1 MNIIKNKSNLLT
13 QSHSG
18 NSIIENK
25 KSSAGS
31 LLHSIADSNRSY
43 KNIFNKNILWVKLYD
58 NYLYLYLN
66 KNTNNKFSIFEPK
79 TKINTSFTPLALQ
92 VADQLSSPAS
102 TKQSEENQTLRNS
115 NTLGSSLTPASIME
129 GTKIDD
135 KIQINK
141 NTIKLL
147 NLNNDVVV
155 GSDDPSKATKVKNTA
170 EAIKLYKYLNSIFE
184 YKNEIVK
191 YQNIV
196 YQFNKNNKIKQNSSV
211 GNNKNV
217 FTLLEST
224 FLSMS
229 SLISKPFIII
239 TPNKVVIQLFYYLN
253 NNVASGSNNKLLNI
267 NNDKLQS
274 LCLILS
280 KIYKK
285 PVELEL
291 DRLHYPYYDSN
302 ILSNMIGLISNIVK
316 LRFII
321 KKLFTIAKI
330 KKTNKF
336 SNKFSIIP
344 SYLSGFKLRVAGRLL
359 TQRVI
364 PRLTVKTIQ
373 RGTLARGKAQ
383 FVDSARFT
391 NKNKRGSFSITVTM
405 GHVFF

>member
-1 MNIIKNKSNLLT
+1 MEGAEAKSI
-13 QSHSG
+13 S
-18 NSIIENK
+18 ENK
-25 KSSAGS
+25 K
-31 LLHSIADSNRSY
+31 LFSY

-66 KNTNNKFSIFEPK
+66 KNTNNKFSLFEPK
-79 TKINTSFTPLALQ
+79 TLAIS
-92 VADQLSSPAS
+92 SSPVLAKK
-102 TKQSEENQTLRNS
+102 TDDN
-115 NTLGSSLTPASIME
+115 
-129 GTKIDD
+129 KIH
-135 KIQINK
+135 ISK

-147 NLNNDVVV
+147 NINNNSSSIIVPV
-155 GSDDPSKATKVKNTA
+155 A
-170 EAIKLYKYLNSIFE
+170 EGQADSRKKEIKIYKYINSISKYE
-184 YKNEIVK
+184 TVK

-196 YQFNKNNKIKQNSSV
+196 YQFNKNNKGIQNSSV
-211 GNNKNV
+211 GINKNV

-229 SLISKPFIII
+229 SLISKPIIVI

-253 NNVASGSNNKLLNI
+253 KYYSNNKLLNI

-274 LCLILS
+274 LCLNLS

-302 ILSNMIGLISNIVK
+302 ILSKMIGLISNIVK

-330 KKTNKF
+330 KKTNKNI
-336 SNKFSIIP
+336 NKYSIIP
-344 SYLSGFKLRVAGRLL
+344 SYLSGFKIRVAGRLL

-373 RGTLARGKAQ
+373 RGTLARGKAK
-383 FVDSARFT
+383 FVDSARFS

-405 GHVFF
+405 GHIFF

>member
-1 MNIIKNKSNLLT
+1 MKNKIKIKSNLLPIYENVINLFKGC
-13 QSHSG
+13 SDSSSK
-18 NSIIENK
+18 SI
-25 KSSAGS
+25 SANQK
-31 LLHSIADSNRSY
+31 LFSY

-66 KNTNNKFSIFEPK
+66 KNTNNKFSLFEPTLVKK
-79 TKINTSFTPLALQ
+79 T
-92 VADQLSSPAS
+92 
-102 TKQSEENQTLRNS
+102 
-115 NTLGSSLTPASIME
+115 
-129 GTKIDD
+129 DD
-135 KIQINK
+135 IKIQINK
-141 NTIKLL
+141 NPIKLF
-147 NLNNDVVV
+147 NSNN
-155 GSDDPSKATKVKNTA
+155 GQLEEKKV
-170 EAIKLYKYLNSIFE
+170 IKLYNYLNTLSE
-184 YKNEIVK
+184 YKNETVK

-196 YQFNKNNKIKQNSSV
+196 YLFNNKNKGIQNSSV
-211 GNNKNV
+211 GINKNV

-229 SLISKPFIII
+229 SLISKPVIII

-253 NNVASGSNNKLLNI
+253 KFYSYNKLLNI

-274 LCLILS
+274 LCLNLS

-291 DRLHYPYYDSN
+291 DRLHYPYFDSN

-321 KKLFTIAKI
+321 KKLFSIAKI

-336 SNKFSIIP
+336 NKVSIIP
-344 SYLSGFKLRVAGRLL
+344 SYLSGFKIRVAGRLL

-383 FVDSARFT
+383 FIDSARFS
-391 NKNKRGSFSITVTM
+391 NKNKRGSFSITITM
-405 GHVFF
+405 GHIFF

>member
-1 MNIIKNKSNLLT
+1 MPSVASNPNVINLFKAPSFSLGQ
-13 QSHSG
+13 QSIS
-18 NSIIENK
+18 ENK
-25 KSSAGS
+25 K
-31 LLHSIADSNRSY
+31 LLSY
-43 KNIFNKNILWVKLYD
+43 KNIFNRNILWVKLYD

-66 KNTNNKFSIFEPK
+66 KNTNNKFSLFEVPATSSSVASVRGK
-79 TKINTSFTPLALQ
+79 KAAETKISPTSFLALASLAKQ
-92 VADQLSSPAS
+92 ELGTAAPA
-102 TKQSEENQTLRNS
+102 QN
-115 NTLGSSLTPASIME
+115 
-129 GTKIDD
+129 

-141 NTIKLL
+141 NTVKLL
-147 NLNNDVVV
+147 NINN
-155 GSDDPSKATKVKNTA
+155 SATPQTS
-170 EAIKLYKYLNSIFE
+170 IKLYKYINTISE
-184 YKNEIVK
+184 YNNETVK

-196 YQFNKNNKIKQNSSV
+196 YQFNKNNKGKQNSSV
-211 GNNKNV
+211 GINKNV
-217 FTLLEST
+217 YTLLEST

-229 SLISKPFIII
+229 SLISKPIIVI

-253 NNVASGSNNKLLNI
+253 SYYSSNSLNKLLNI

-274 LCLILS
+274 LCLNLS
-280 KIYKK
+280 KIYQK

-330 KKTNKF
+330 KKTNK
-336 SNKFSIIP
+336 SSIIP
-344 SYLSGFKLRVAGRLL
+344 SYLSGFKIRIAGRLL

-373 RGTLARGKAQ
+373 RGTLARGKAK
-383 FVDSARFT
+383 FVDSARFS

-405 GHVFF
+405 GHIFF

>member
-1 MNIIKNKSNLLT
+1 MNIIKNRSEILA
-13 QSHSG
+13 QPMA
-18 NSIIENK
+18 ENTK
-25 KSSAGS
+25 
-31 LLHSIADSNRSY
+31 LFSY

-79 TKINTSFTPLALQ
+79 TKINTIFSENLVNKTLAW
-92 VADQLSSPAS
+92 AS
-102 TKQSEENQTLRNS
+102 ENKPYS
-115 NTLGSSLTPASIME
+115 GSLVNKTDDN
-129 GTKIDD
+129 KIHAAG
-135 KIQINK
+135 IINK

-147 NLNNDVVV
+147 NLNNDVYPTSQHSE
-155 GSDDPSKATKVKNTA
+155 GGGALATLAGGLANSNIISKVQK
-170 EAIKLYKYLNSIFE
+170 EIKLYKYINSIFE
-184 YKNEIVK
+184 YKNELVK

-196 YQFNKNNKIKQNSSV
+196 YQFNKNNKVKQNSV
-211 GNNKNV
+211 GINKNV

-229 SLISKPFIII
+229 SLISKPIIII

-253 NNVASGSNNKLLNI
+253 KYNAHTSFGLGGALDSGPNNKLLNI

-274 LCLILS
+274 LCLNLS

-291 DRLHYPYYDSN
+291 DRLHYPYYDTN

-330 KKTNKF
+330 KKTNNF
-336 SNKFSIIP
+336 SNKYSILP
-344 SYLSGFKLRVAGRLL
+344 SYLSGFKIRVAGRLL

-383 FVDSARFT
+383 FVDSARFS

-405 GHVFF
+405 GHVFY

>member
-1 MNIIKNKSNLLT
+1 MNIINKKSNLAPLF
-13 QSHSG
+13 G
-18 NSIIENK
+18 NVINSLSEKSNTENNK
-25 KSSAGS
+25 FF
-31 LLHSIADSNRSY
+31 SY
-43 KNIFNKNILWVKLYD
+43 KNIFNKSILWVKLYD

-66 KNTNNKFSIFEPK
+66 KNTNNKFSILEPK
-79 TKINTSFTPLALQ
+79 TKENKTLTTA
-92 VADQLSSPAS
+92 SSPALVS
-102 TKQSEENQTLRNS
+102 VGGAEDNKV
-115 NTLGSSLTPASIME
+115 
-129 GTKIDD
+129 
-135 KIQINK
+135 QISK
-141 NTIKLL
+141 NTIKLI
-147 NLNNDVVV
+147 NKNQKEIKININKYIK
-155 GSDDPSKATKVKNTA
+155 SISK
-170 EAIKLYKYLNSIFE
+170 YNSE
-184 YKNEIVK
+184 TVK

-196 YQFNKNNKIKQNSSV
+196 YQFNNKGIQNSSV
-211 GNNKNV
+211 GINKNV

-229 SLISKPFIII
+229 SLISKPFLII

-253 NNVASGSNNKLLNI
+253 KFDSKNNFLIN

-274 LCLILS
+274 LCLNLS

-321 KKLFTIAKI
+321 KNLFKIAKI
-330 KKTNKF
+330 KKTNNF
-336 SNKFSIIP
+336 INKYSIIP
-344 SYLSGFKLRVAGRLL
+344 SYLSGFKIRVAGRLL
-359 TQRVI
+359 TQRVV

-391 NKNKRGSFSITVTM
+391 SKNKRGSFSITVTM
-405 GHVFF
+405 GHIFF

>member
-1 MNIIKNKSNLLT
+1 MNIINNKSNLAPLF
-13 QSHSG
+13 G
-18 NSIIENK
+18 NVINSLSENK
-25 KSSAGS
+25 NTENNK
-31 LLHSIADSNRSY
+31 LLSY
-43 KNIFNKNILWVKLYD
+43 KNIFNKSILWVKLYD

-66 KNTNNKFSIFEPK
+66 KNTNNKFSILEPK
-79 TKINTSFTPLALQ
+79 TKVNKTLAT
-92 VADQLSSPAS
+92 ASSP
-102 TKQSEENQTLRNS
+102 TLAYALAEDN
-115 NTLGSSLTPASIME
+115 NV
-129 GTKIDD
+129 
-135 KIQINK
+135 QISK
-141 NTIKLL
+141 NTIKLINT
-147 NLNNDVVV
+147 NLNNNNNQEVKKEININKYIK
-155 GSDDPSKATKVKNTA
+155 SISK
-170 EAIKLYKYLNSIFE
+170 YNSE
-184 YKNEIVK
+184 TVK

-196 YQFNKNNKIKQNSSV
+196 YQFNKNNKGIQNSSV
-211 GNNKNV
+211 GINKNV

-229 SLISKPFIII
+229 SLISKPIIVI

-253 NNVASGSNNKLLNI
+253 KYYSNNNLLNN

-274 LCLILS
+274 LCLNLS

-330 KKTNKF
+330 KKTNNF
-336 SNKFSIIP
+336 INKYSIIP
-344 SYLSGFKLRVAGRLL
+344 SYLSGFKIRVAGRLL

-373 RGTLARGKAQ
+373 RGTLARGKAN
-383 FVDSARFT
+383 FVDSATFS

-405 GHVFF
+405 GHIFF

>member
-1 MNIIKNKSNLLT
+1 M
-13 QSHSG
+13 
-18 NSIIENK
+18 
-25 KSSAGS
+25 AG
-31 LLHSIADSNRSY
+31 AE
-43 KNIFNKNILWVKLYD
+43 D
-58 NYLYLYLN
+58 NN
-66 KNTNNKFSIFEPK
+66 
-79 TKINTSFTPLALQ
+79 
-92 VADQLSSPAS
+92 V
-102 TKQSEENQTLRNS
+102 
-115 NTLGSSLTPASIME
+115 
-129 GTKIDD
+129 
-135 KIQINK
+135 QISK
-141 NTIKLL
+141 NTIKLI
-147 NLNNDVVV
+147 NTNINNNNQEKKEININKYFK
-155 GSDDPSKATKVKNTA
+155 SISKYDSET
-170 EAIKLYKYLNSIFE
+170 
-184 YKNEIVK
+184 VK

-196 YQFNKNNKIKQNSSV
+196 YQFNKKGIQNSSI
-211 GNNKNV
+211 GINTNV

-229 SLISKPFIII
+229 CLISKPIIII

-253 NNVASGSNNKLLNI
+253 KFYSNNKLLKI
-267 NNDKLQS
+267 NNEKLQS

-330 KKTNKF
+330 KKTHNFINKY
-336 SNKFSIIP
+336 SIIP
-344 SYLSGFKLRVAGRLL
+344 SYLSGFKIRVAGRLL

-383 FVDSARFT
+383 FVNSARFS
-391 NKNKRGSFSITVTM
+391 NKNKRGSFSITVTT
-405 GHVFF
+405 GHIFF

>member
-1 MNIIKNKSNLLT
+1 MKIINNKSSLAPLF
-13 QSHSG
+13 G
-18 NSIIENK
+18 KAINSLSEKSNTENK
-25 KSSAGS
+25 NSF
-31 LLHSIADSNRSY
+31 SY
-43 KNIFNKNILWVKLYD
+43 KNIFNKSILWVKLYD
-58 NYLYLYLN
+58 NYLYNYLN
-66 KNTNNKFSIFEPK
+66 KNTKNKFSILEPK
-79 TKINTSFTPLALQ
+79 TKVNTEVNQTLAT
-92 VADQLSSPAS
+92 ASSPALAS
-102 TKQSEENQTLRNS
+102 
-115 NTLGSSLTPASIME
+115 LGGAV
-129 GTKIDD
+129 DNNV
-135 KIQINK
+135 QISK
-141 NTIKLL
+141 NTIKLI
-147 NLNNDVVV
+147 NTNNNQAVKKEIKTNINKYIK
-155 GSDDPSKATKVKNTA
+155 SISK
-170 EAIKLYKYLNSIFE
+170 YNSE
-184 YKNEIVK
+184 TVK

-196 YQFNKNNKIKQNSSV
+196 YQFNNKGIQNSSV
-211 GNNKNV
+211 GINRNV
-217 FTLLEST
+217 FTLLETT

-229 SLISKPFIII
+229 SLISKPVIVI

-253 NNVASGSNNKLLNI
+253 KFYSNNKLFN
-267 NNDKLQS
+267 NNDKLQL
-274 LCLILS
+274 LCLNLS

-336 SNKFSIIP
+336 INKYSIIP
-344 SYLSGFKLRVAGRLL
+344 SYLSGFKIRVAGRLL
-359 TQRVI
+359 TQRVV

-405 GHVFF
+405 GHIFF

>member
-1 MNIIKNKSNLLT
+1 MNII
-13 QSHSG
+13 
-18 NSIIENK
+18 NK
-25 KSSAGS
+25 KSSLAPLFGNVINS
-31 LLHSIADSNRSY
+31 LSEKSNNEIKKLFSY
-43 KNIFNKNILWVKLYD
+43 KKIFNKSILWVKLYD
-58 NYLYLYLN
+58 NYLYNYLN
-66 KNTNNKFSIFEPK
+66 KNTNNKFSILEPK
-79 TKINTSFTPLALQ
+79 TKQNKTLPTG
-92 VADQLSSPAS
+92 SSPA
-102 TKQSEENQTLRNS
+102 L
-115 NTLGSSLTPASIME
+115 ASVTE
-129 GTKIDD
+129 GMDNKV
-135 KIQINK
+135 QISK
-141 NTIKLL
+141 NTIKLI
-147 NLNNDVVV
+147 NKNQKEKEIKININKYIK
-155 GSDDPSKATKVKNTA
+155 SISK
-170 EAIKLYKYLNSIFE
+170 YNSE
-184 YKNEIVK
+184 TVK

-196 YQFNKNNKIKQNSSV
+196 YQFNNKGIQKSNV
-211 GNNKNV
+211 GINKNV

-229 SLISKPFIII
+229 SLISKPIIVI

-253 NNVASGSNNKLLNI
+253 KFDLKNNLLIN

-274 LCLILS
+274 LCLNLS

-321 KKLFTIAKI
+321 KNLFKIAQI
-330 KKTNKF
+330 KKNNNFINKY
-336 SNKFSIIP
+336 SIIP
-344 SYLSGFKLRVAGRLL
+344 SYLSGFKIRIAGRLL

-405 GHVFF
+405 GHIFF

>member
-1 MNIIKNKSNLLT
+1 LALGYRIVVIERKEKIKLMNIINNKSKLAPLF
-13 QSHSG
+13 G
-18 NSIIENK
+18 NVINSLSEN
-25 KSSAGS
+25 
-31 LLHSIADSNRSY
+31 SNSENNQLFSY
-43 KNIFNKNILWVKLYD
+43 KTIFNKSILWVKLYD

-66 KNTNNKFSIFEPK
+66 KNTNNKFSILEPK
-79 TKINTSFTPLALQ
+79 TKVNTEVNKTLA
-92 VADQLSSPAS
+92 SSPALALVGGS
-102 TKQSEENQTLRNS
+102 DNNNVQISK
-115 NTLGSSLTPASIME
+115 NTVKLIN
-129 GTKIDD
+129 TKIKNTNNQEVKKEI
-135 KIQINK
+135 KININK
-141 NTIKLL
+141 YIK
-147 NLNNDVVV
+147 
-155 GSDDPSKATKVKNTA
+155 SISK
-170 EAIKLYKYLNSIFE
+170 YNSE
-184 YKNEIVK
+184 TVK

-196 YQFNKNNKIKQNSSV
+196 YQFNNYNKGIQNSSV
-211 GNNKNV
+211 GINKNV

-229 SLISKPFIII
+229 SLISKPIIVI

-253 NNVASGSNNKLLNI
+253 KFYSNNKLLNHH
-267 NNDKLQS
+267 NDKLQL
-274 LCLILS
+274 LCLNLS

-336 SNKFSIIP
+336 INKYSIIP
-344 SYLSGFKLRVAGRLL
+344 SYLSGFKIRVAGRLL
-359 TQRVI
+359 TQRVV

-383 FVDSARFT
+383 FVDSARFS

-405 GHVFF
+405 GHIFF

>member
-1 MNIIKNKSNLLT
+1 MNII
-13 QSHSG
+13 
-18 NSIIENK
+18 NK
-25 KSSAGS
+25 KSSLAPLFGNVINS
-31 LLHSIADSNRSY
+31 EKSNTEIKKIFSY
-43 KNIFNKNILWVKLYD
+43 KKLFNKSILWVKLYD

-66 KNTNNKFSIFEPK
+66 KNTNNKFSILEPK
-79 TKINTSFTPLALQ
+79 TKENKTLAT
-92 VADQLSSPAS
+92 ASSPA
-102 TKQSEENQTLRNS
+102 L
-115 NTLGSSLTPASIME
+115 ASVAGAE
-129 GTKIDD
+129 DNKV
-135 KIQINK
+135 QISK
-141 NTIKLL
+141 NTIKLI
-147 NLNNDVVV
+147 NKNKNNDQ
-155 GSDDPSKATKVKNTA
+155 K
-170 EAIKLYKYLNSIFE
+170 EIKININKYIKSIFKYNSE
-184 YKNEIVK
+184 TVK

-196 YQFNKNNKIKQNSSV
+196 YQFNKGIQNSSV
-211 GNNKNV
+211 GINKNV

-229 SLISKPFIII
+229 SLISKPIIVI

-253 NNVASGSNNKLLNI
+253 KFDYKNNFLLN

-274 LCLILS
+274 LCLNLS

-321 KKLFTIAKI
+321 KNLFKIAKI
-330 KKTNKF
+330 KKSNNFINKY
-336 SNKFSIIP
+336 SIIP
-344 SYLSGFKLRVAGRLL
+344 SYLSGFKIRVAGRLL
-359 TQRVI
+359 TQRVV

-405 GHVFF
+405 GHIFF

>member
-1 MNIIKNKSNLLT
+1 MNKINKKASLAPIFGNVINSLSEKSNT
-13 QSHSG
+13 
-18 NSIIENK
+18 ENK
-25 KSSAGS
+25 KKFF
-31 LLHSIADSNRSY
+31 SY
-43 KNIFNKNILWVKLYD
+43 KNIFNKSILWVKLYD

-66 KNTNNKFSIFEPK
+66 QNTKNKFSILEPK
-79 TKINTSFTPLALQ
+79 TKDNKTLAT
-92 VADQLSSPAS
+92 ASSPA
-102 TKQSEENQTLRNS
+102 L
-115 NTLGSSLTPASIME
+115 ASVAGAE
-129 GTKIDD
+129 GNKV
-135 KIQINK
+135 QISK
-141 NTIKLL
+141 NTIKLI
-147 NLNNDVVV
+147 NKNQNQKEIKININKYIK
-155 GSDDPSKATKVKNTA
+155 SISK
-170 EAIKLYKYLNSIFE
+170 YNSE
-184 YKNEIVK
+184 TVK

-196 YQFNKNNKIKQNSSV
+196 YQFNNKGIQNSSV
-211 GNNKNV
+211 GINKNV

-229 SLISKPFIII
+229 SLISKPIIII

-253 NNVASGSNNKLLNI
+253 KFDYKNNFLIN

-274 LCLILS
+274 LCLNLS

-321 KKLFTIAKI
+321 KNLFKIAKI
-330 KKTNKF
+330 KKTNNF
-336 SNKFSIIP
+336 INKYSIIP
-344 SYLSGFKLRVAGRLL
+344 SYLSGFKIRVAGRLL
-359 TQRVI
+359 TQRVV

-405 GHVFF
+405 GHIFF

>member
-1 MNIIKNKSNLLT
+1 MEGAEAKSI
-13 QSHSG
+13 S
-18 NSIIENK
+18 ENK
-25 KSSAGS
+25 K
-31 LLHSIADSNRSY
+31 LFSY

-66 KNTNNKFSIFEPK
+66 KNTNNKFSLFEPK
-79 TKINTSFTPLALQ
+79 TLAIS
-92 VADQLSSPAS
+92 SSPVLAKK
-102 TKQSEENQTLRNS
+102 TDDN
-115 NTLGSSLTPASIME
+115 
-129 GTKIDD
+129 KIH
-135 KIQINK
+135 ISK

-147 NLNNDVVV
+147 NINNNSSSIIVPVAEGQAD
-155 GSDDPSKATKVKNTA
+155 SSKK
-170 EAIKLYKYLNSIFE
+170 EIKIYKYINSISKYE
-184 YKNEIVK
+184 TVK

-196 YQFNKNNKIKQNSSV
+196 YQFNKNNKGIQNSSV
-211 GNNKNV
+211 GINKNV

-229 SLISKPFIII
+229 SLISKPIIVI

-253 NNVASGSNNKLLNI
+253 KYYSNNKLLNI

-274 LCLILS
+274 LCLNLS

-302 ILSNMIGLISNIVK
+302 ILAKMIGLISNIVK

-330 KKTNKF
+330 KKTNKNI
-336 SNKFSIIP
+336 NKYSIIP
-344 SYLSGFKLRVAGRLL
+344 SYLSGFKIRVAGRLL

-373 RGTLARGKAQ
+373 RGTLARGKAK
-383 FVDSARFT
+383 FVDSARFS

-405 GHVFF
+405 GHIFF

>member
-1 MNIIKNKSNLLT
+1 MNIINNKSNLAPLF
-13 QSHSG
+13 G
-18 NSIIENK
+18 NVINSLSENK
-25 KSSAGS
+25 NTENNK
-31 LLHSIADSNRSY
+31 LLSY
-43 KNIFNKNILWVKLYD
+43 KNIFNKSILWVKLYD

-66 KNTNNKFSIFEPK
+66 KNTNNKFSILEPK
-79 TKINTSFTPLALQ
+79 TKVNKTLAT
-92 VADQLSSPAS
+92 ASSP
-102 TKQSEENQTLRNS
+102 TLAYALAEDN
-115 NTLGSSLTPASIME
+115 NV
-129 GTKIDD
+129 
-135 KIQINK
+135 QISK
-141 NTIKLL
+141 NTIKLINT
-147 NLNNDVVV
+147 NLNNNNNQEVKKEININKYIK
-155 GSDDPSKATKVKNTA
+155 SISK
-170 EAIKLYKYLNSIFE
+170 YNSE
-184 YKNEIVK
+184 TVK

-196 YQFNKNNKIKQNSSV
+196 YQFNKNNKGIQNSSV
-211 GNNKNV
+211 GINTNV

-229 SLISKPFIII
+229 SLISKPIIVI

-253 NNVASGSNNKLLNI
+253 KYYSNNNLLNI

-274 LCLILS
+274 LCLNLS

-330 KKTNKF
+330 KKTNNF
-336 SNKFSIIP
+336 INKYSIIP
-344 SYLSGFKLRVAGRLL
+344 SYLSGFKIRVAGRLL

-373 RGTLARGKAQ
+373 RGTLARGKAN
-383 FVDSARFT
+383 FVDSATFS

-405 GHVFF
+405 GHIFF

>member
-1 MNIIKNKSNLLT
+1 VAPGLLKPSGGDASMPESRVTGTPTLVRGGFNGALNLAIT
-13 QSHSG
+13 D
-18 NSIIENK
+18 
-25 KSSAGS
+25 SS
-31 LLHSIADSNRSY
+31 
-43 KNIFNKNILWVKLYD
+43 
-58 NYLYLYLN
+58 
-66 KNTNNKFSIFEPK
+66 
-79 TKINTSFTPLALQ
+79 KINMGGLHKKT
-92 VADQLSSPAS
+92 
-102 TKQSEENQTLRNS
+102 
-115 NTLGSSLTPASIME
+115 
-129 GTKIDD
+129 DD
-135 KIQINK
+135 NKIQINK

-147 NLNNDVVV
+147 NLNN
-155 GSDDPSKATKVKNTA
+155 SADPACTPLLKWECKHSLAKAQGVLGVQSEVKK
-170 EAIKLYKYLNSIFE
+170 EIKLYKYLNTISE
-184 YKNEIVK
+184 YKNETVK

-196 YQFNKNNKIKQNSSV
+196 YQFNKNNKGIQNSSV
-211 GNNKNV
+211 GINKNV

-229 SLISKPFIII
+229 SLISKPFIVI

-253 NNVASGSNNKLLNI
+253 KFNSKAGHTYAAAAAPNNNNLLNI

-274 LCLILS
+274 LCLNLS
-280 KIYKK
+280 KIYQK

-321 KKLFTIAKI
+321 NKLFTIAKI

-336 SNKFSIIP
+336 SNKSSIIP
-344 SYLSGFKLRVAGRLL
+344 SYLSGFKIRVAGRLL

-373 RGTLARGKAQ
+373 RGTLARGKAK
-383 FVDSARFT
+383 FVDSARFS

>member
-1 MNIIKNKSNLLT
+1 MNKINKKASLAPIFGNVINSLSEKSNT
-13 QSHSG
+13 
-18 NSIIENK
+18 ENK
-25 KSSAGS
+25 KKFF
-31 LLHSIADSNRSY
+31 SY
-43 KNIFNKNILWVKLYD
+43 KKIFNKSILWVKLYD

-66 KNTNNKFSIFEPK
+66 KNTNNKFSILEPK
-79 TKINTSFTPLALQ
+79 TLAT
-92 VADQLSSPAS
+92 ASSPA
-102 TKQSEENQTLRNS
+102 L
-115 NTLGSSLTPASIME
+115 ASVAGAE
-129 GTKIDD
+129 DNKV
-135 KIQINK
+135 QISK
-141 NTIKLL
+141 NTIKLINKNQNKNQKEIKI
-147 NLNNDVVV
+147 NLNKYIK
-155 GSDDPSKATKVKNTA
+155 SISK
-170 EAIKLYKYLNSIFE
+170 YNSE
-184 YKNEIVK
+184 TVK

-196 YQFNKNNKIKQNSSV
+196 YQFNNKGIQNSSV
-211 GNNKNV
+211 GINKNV

-229 SLISKPFIII
+229 SLISKPIIII

-253 NNVASGSNNKLLNI
+253 KFDLKNNLLIN

-274 LCLILS
+274 LCLNLS

-321 KKLFTIAKI
+321 KNLFKIAKI
-330 KKTNKF
+330 KKSNNFINKY
-336 SNKFSIIP
+336 SIIP
-344 SYLSGFKLRVAGRLL
+344 SYLSGFKIRVAGRLL
-359 TQRVI
+359 TQRVV

-405 GHVFF
+405 GHIFF

>member
-1 MNIIKNKSNLLT
+1 MLKHTAAGPQEN
-13 QSHSG
+13 HS
-18 NSIIENK
+18 
-25 KSSAGS
+25 
-31 LLHSIADSNRSY
+31 L
-43 KNIFNKNILWVKLYD
+43 
-58 NYLYLYLN
+58 
-66 KNTNNKFSIFEPK
+66 
-79 TKINTSFTPLALQ
+79 INTSSLAL
-92 VADQLSSPAS
+92 ANK
-102 TKQSEENQTLRNS
+102 T
-115 NTLGSSLTPASIME
+115 
-129 GTKIDD
+129 DD
-135 KIQINK
+135 NKIQINK

-147 NLNNDVVV
+147 NLNNGLGAAL
-155 GSDDPSKATKVKNTA
+155 GSLGHNSDMAMPLLKQATSPICQKQGGVK
-170 EAIKLYKYLNSIFE
+170 EIKLYNYLNTISE
-184 YKNEIVK
+184 YKNETVK

-196 YQFNKNNKIKQNSSV
+196 YQFNKNNKGIQNSSV
-211 GNNKNV
+211 GINKNV

-253 NNVASGSNNKLLNI
+253 KFYSSKNTLSHITGLAAGLGVADSTNNKLLNI

-274 LCLILS
+274 LCLNLS

-321 KKLFTIAKI
+321 NKLFTIAKI

-336 SNKFSIIP
+336 SNKSSIIP
-344 SYLSGFKLRVAGRLL
+344 SYLSGFKIRVAGRLL

-373 RGTLARGKAQ
+373 RGTLARGKAK
-383 FVDSARFT
+383 FVDSARFS

>member
-1 MNIIKNKSNLLT
+1 MNIIKNRSSILAHKS
-13 QSHSG
+13 
-18 NSIIENK
+18 IFENK
-25 KSSAGS
+25 KSCN
-31 LLHSIADSNRSY
+31 SNGSY

-92 VADQLSSPAS
+92 VAEADQLSLPL
-102 TKQSEENQTLRNS
+102 NRND
-115 NTLGSSLTPASIME
+115 

-147 NLNNDVVV
+147 NLINDGPAKANTTV
-155 GSDDPSKATKVKNTA
+155 GLWPETTKVKN
-170 EAIKLYKYLNSIFE
+170 IKLYKYLNSIFE
-184 YKNEIVK
+184 YKNELVK

-196 YQFNKNNKIKQNSSV
+196 YQFNKNNKVKQNSSV

-253 NNVASGSNNKLLNI
+253 NNKLLNI

-321 KKLFTIAKI
+321 KKLFSIAKI

-336 SNKFSIIP
+336 SNKFSILP
-344 SYLSGFKLRVAGRLL
+344 SYLSGFKIRVAGRLL

-383 FVDSARFT
+383 FVDSARFS